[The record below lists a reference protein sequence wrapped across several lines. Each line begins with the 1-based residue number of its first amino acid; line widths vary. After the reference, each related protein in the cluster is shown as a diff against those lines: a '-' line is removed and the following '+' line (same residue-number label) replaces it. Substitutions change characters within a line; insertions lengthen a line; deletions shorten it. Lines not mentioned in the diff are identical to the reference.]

1 MPGLGPV
8 RDGQALR
15 VPTTDQ
21 RKDLM
26 ARWRRPTTAEI
37 GLFVLALGLPV
48 LAALVA
54 GGFQAFY
61 GHWPTWLGIT
71 TTVLAMV
78 GLVWLL
84 FLQFRKQRA
93 GTLYAIEALD
103 QRMLSWH
110 RTAEVESRDRHLDY
124 RPLYRPLTFPPG
136 NGPVDL
142 TAELEE
148 LRRSFEYSRQTD
160 DESTGMTVAPN
171 MLWPAAM
178 YLGFM
183 TPFPPRTR
191 LIEFAAAAKQH
202 DLEPENHD
210 HEPENH
216 DLEPEHQD
224 PKPEHQDFKLGSV
237 VGKSSAFRETA
248 DCGCV
253 VGVVE
258 DAVDPTTGERQQPS
272 SAGGCADGGIK
283 FLSIEVTGMLDW
295 PWPSLPG
302 ITPCCA
308 TRLSIRIIAPCDAHP
323 DQRFC
328 SIRFVSSRR
337 TRMVGEQNVK
347 ARDTPVELPSD
358 QAMPISAWLSKR
370 LLEACLDKSHQVL
383 VRARLPKVMGLSL
396 GAHLRE
402 HASLCKRRLSTED
415 VWGNLLL
422 VDHPHPAPPRLVRV
436 HPCQPGLPSLDE
448 VERE

>member
-8 RDGQALR
+8 RDGQALS
-15 VPTTDQ
+15 VPTTDK

-26 ARWRRPTTAEI
+26 ARWRRPTTAEVR
-37 GLFVLALGLPV
+37 LFVLALGLPV

-54 GGFQAFY
+54 AGFQAFY
-61 GHWPTWLGIT
+61 GRWPTWLGIT

-78 GLVWLL
+78 GLVSLL

-110 RTAEVESRDRHLDY
+110 RTAEGESKDRHLDY
-124 RPLYRPLTFPPG
+124 RPLYRPLTFPRG

-148 LRRSFEYSRQTD
+148 LRRSFESSRQTD

-183 TPFPPRTR
+183 TPFPPETN
-191 LIEFAAAAKQH
+191 LIEFAAPEQQ
-202 DLEPENHD
+202 DL
-210 HEPENH
+210 
-216 DLEPEHQD
+216 
-224 PKPEHQDFKLGSV
+224 KPEHQDFVLGSV
-237 VGKSSAFRETA
+237 EGKSSAFGET

-253 VGVVE
+253 VGVVA
-258 DAVDPTTGERQQPS
+258 DSVDPATGEKLQS
-272 SAGGCADGGIK
+272 SNSGACTKGGAKVLG
-283 FLSIEVTGMLDW
+283 IEVSRMLDW
-295 PWPSLPG
+295 PGPSLPG
-302 ITPCCA
+302 VTICCA
-308 TRLSIRIIAPCDAHP
+308 TRLSIRITAPCDAHA
-323 DQRFC
+323 DQSFC
-328 SIRFVSSRR
+328 SIQFASRR
-337 TRMVGEQNVK
+337 GTRILERQSVK
-347 ARDTPVELPSD
+347 AKDTPVQVPSA

-370 LLEACLDKSHQVL
+370 LLEECLDKSHQVL